1 MTKPPIKPP
10 GKRPQTSPPPSQGAT
25 TLAEPPGAP
34 LRRRANE
41 PLPSGSEWR
50 FELVAR
56 YDREIARVA
65 EKYGLDTHPN
75 QIEIISA
82 EQMMD
87 AYASNGMPIGYYHW
101 SFGKR
106 FLATEQVYKR
116 GAMGLAYEIVINS
129 NPCIA
134 YLLEENTMP
143 MQALVVA
150 HACYGHNS
158 FFKGNYLFRTWTQPD
173 AIIDYLLFSKQYI
186 IECERRYGE
195 EEVERILD
203 GCHALANFGVDRY
216 KRPPKRT
223 LAQERLRLKERE
235 EHLQQQVN
243 DLWRTLPRAG
253 GGSEEEADR
262 PFPSEPQENL
272 LYFLEK
278 HAPLLEP
285 WQREI
290 ARIVRKLAQY
300 FYPQRQ
306 TQVMNEG
313 WATFWH
319 YTIMQTMYDE
329 GLLADSFL
337 LEVLHSHTNVL
348 TQPAFDSPHFGG
360 INPYALGFAMY
371 RDLRRVCEEPTDE
384 DRRWFPDI
392 AGSDWVKTL
401 DFAMRNF
408 KDESFIQQ
416 FLSPKVIRDFRL
428 FCLLDDD
435 ELPNLRVSAI
445 HNDEGYRE
453 VRETLARHYALTER
467 EPNIQIANV
476 DVSGDRSMTLR
487 HYRADRRPLHPMY
500 KDVMNHLAYL
510 WGFTLRLDTAN
521 EDGTIEPAHEIKVD
535 KRRRPELTLAAAL
548 RTLP

>member
-1 MTKPPIKPP
+1 MP
-10 GKRPQTSPPPSQGAT
+10 T
-25 TLAEPPGAP
+25 TLPEFVKSHGRHDGQPARDPG
-34 LRRRANE
+34 RRRAAE
-41 PLPSGSEWR
+41 PLSTGSEWN
-50 FELVAR
+50 FDLIAR

-65 EKYGLDTHPN
+65 ERYGLDTYPN
-75 QIEIISA
+75 QVEIISA

-106 FLATEQVYKR
+106 FLATQQVYKR

-143 MQALVVA
+143 MQALVIA

-158 FFKGNYLFRTWTQPD
+158 FFKGNYLFRSWTQSD
-173 AIIDYLLFSKQYI
+173 AIVDYLLFSKQYI
-186 IECERRYGE
+186 IECEQRYGD
-195 EEVERILD
+195 EEVERTLD
-203 GCHALANFGVDRY
+203 ACHALATFGVDRY

-235 EHLQQQVN
+235 EHLQTQVN
-243 DLWRTLPRAG
+243 ELWRTLPHRADDVR
-253 GGSEEEADR
+253 EQAEVQ
-262 PFPSEPQENL
+262 FPSEPQENL

-278 HAPLLEP
+278 HSPMLEP

-319 YTIMQTMYDE
+319 YTIMQTLYDE

-348 TQPAFDSPHFGG
+348 TQPGFDSEYYGG

-371 RDLRRVCEEPTDE
+371 RDLRRICENPTDE
-384 DRRWFPDI
+384 DRQWFPDI
-392 AGSDWVKTL
+392 AGSDWLKTL

-416 FLSPKVIRDFRL
+416 FLSPQVIRDFHL
-428 FCLLDDD
+428 FCLIDD
-435 ELPNLRVSAI
+435 EDLPNLRIGPI
-445 HNDEGYRE
+445 HNDEGYRQ
-453 VRETLARHYALTER
+453 VRETLARQYSLAER
-467 EPNIQIANV
+467 EPNIQIVNV
-476 DVSGDRSMTLR
+476 DVGGDRSMTLR
-487 HYRADRRPLHPMY
+487 HFRQDRRPLAPMY
-500 KDVMNHLAYL
+500 KNVLRHLAYL
-510 WGFTLRLDTAN
+510 WGFTVRLETAN
-521 EDGTIEPAHEIKVD
+521 EDGTVEPTHECKVD
-535 KRRRPELTLAAAL
+535 KRRRGEPTLAAAL
-548 RTLP
+548 RSIG